1 MGFTKIRAEGF
12 WTEHDWRIF
21 EEPPKTNFAEAVP
34 EAAALSRW
42 ISGIGE
48 FFGIYGEWF
57 VVVAVLLVFS
67 LSSYLNRSVRSIY
80 LFQCVTAARLRGVE
94 KNVTTHLRAKIC
106 HLKCWCWRL
115 VGVGPTRA
123 LKMPPA
129 AGLHP
134 FLYREI
140 LREGKRTQHEM
151 WLVLACNGTI
161 AGGSTRNLMPSVL
174 VVLIG

>member
-1 MGFTKIRAEGF
+1 
-12 WTEHDWRIF
+12 
-21 EEPPKTNFAEAVP
+21 VP